1 MSQVLA
7 LKYRPS
13 SFDKLIGQDAVTQTL
28 SLALNQNRVSH
39 AYLFSGLRGSGK
51 TSTARIFSKA
61 LVCENGPTATP
72 CEVCEHCKMANESRH
87 IDIIEMDAA
96 SSRKIDDIRD
106 LIEHTKYRP
115 NSARYK
121 IFIIDEVHMLTK
133 EAFNALLKTLEEPP
147 EFVKFILA
155 TTDPLKLPAT
165 ILSRTQHFRFKQI
178 ANKDITHHL
187 SHILNLENVNYE
199 SEALDMLSR
208 AGNGSLRDTLTL
220 LDQAIIFSKG
230 YITPEAIASML
241 GLLDP
246 KQLEM
251 IFDTI
256 LKGDRTRL
264 IEIIKELENYECEVV
279 IDELIAYLKESFFN
293 SDGRFSTLI
302 TERFFRILSE
312 SKNLLFLNADNG
324 FVLTLL
330 FFKMIEALHIKTI
343 EEMVE
348 SLEDEKFR
356 VPKVQEIVEA
366 HKIDKEHV
374 RPIIQ
379 EPSKTPE
386 PIQEEIEKVQE
397 NIPEPV
403 KNKGMELFAQLI
415 VKLEDRSYD
424 LATCFK
430 NYIEF
435 ISYEEGTLT
444 WSSSAQGEDKNSLK
458 HGYPIIRQFVQE
470 IFGIDTKIKMSQNE
484 EKKKVDDSHANEDT
498 SSMIESI
505 EFNPNEG
512 TNTES
517 CISGHITADKKE
529 AEAKEILNDPF
540 VKKIQEMF
548 EPKEI
553 KIYPKV

>member
-1 MSQVLA
+1 LSQVLA
-7 LKYRPS
+7 LKYRPN
-13 SFDKLIGQDAVTQTL
+13 SFDKLIGQTAVTQTL
-28 SLALNQNRVSH
+28 SMALSQDKLAH

-61 LVCENGPTATP
+61 LVCEKGPTATP
-72 CEVCEHCKMANESRH
+72 CEVCEHCKMANENRH

-106 LIEHTKYRP
+106 LIENTKYKP

-147 EFVKFILA
+147 LFVKFILA

-178 ANKDITHHL
+178 SRKDINHHL
-187 SHILNLENVNYE
+187 THILNLEKVDYE
-199 SEALDMLSR
+199 VDALDMLSR

-230 YITPEAIASML
+230 YITPENIASML

-246 KQLEM
+246 KEVEN
-251 IFDTI
+251 IFNII
-256 LKGDRTRL
+256 LKGDKEKL

-279 IDELIAYLKESFFN
+279 IDELIAYLKDVFFTQN
-293 SDGRFSTLI
+293 GKFSTLI

-330 FFKMIEALHIKTI
+330 FFKMIEATNIKTI
-343 EEMVE
+343 EEMVT
-348 SLEDEKFR
+348 SLENEKFR
-356 VPKVQEIVEA
+356 IPKIERNTSS
-366 HKIDKEHV
+366 HKIRE
-374 RPIIQ
+374 
-379 EPSKTPE
+379 
-386 PIQEEIEKVQE
+386 E
-397 NIPEPV
+397 NITPLTEKPKKIETTPLHV
-403 KNKGMELFAQLI
+403 EDNGTVLFAKLI
-415 VKLEDRSYD
+415 TKLEDRNYE
-424 LATCFK
+424 LAECFK
-430 NYIEF
+430 TYIKF
-435 ISYEEGTLT
+435 IEYKNTTLT
-444 WSSSAQGEDKNSLK
+444 WSSNAQDENKNILK

-470 IFGIDTKIKMSQNE
+470 IFGIETKIQMSQTQ
-484 EKKKVDDSHANEDT
+484 KKESNQISKSENHSTIIEGAN
-498 SSMIESI
+498 S
-505 EFNPNEG
+505 
-512 TNTES
+512 ES
-517 CISGHITADKKE
+517 CVTGHITSDKKE
-529 AEAKEILNDPF
+529 NDAKEILNDPF
-540 VKKIQEMF
+540 VKKVQEMF
-548 EPKEI
+548 DPKEI

>member
-1 MSQVLA
+1 MSEVLA

-13 SFDKLIGQDAVTQTL
+13 SFDKLIGQDSVTQTL
-28 SLALNQNRVSH
+28 SLALNQKRLSH

-61 LVCENGPTATP
+61 LVCDEGPTSAP
-72 CEVCEHCKMANESRH
+72 CEKCENCHMANENRH

-106 LIEHTKYRP
+106 LIEHTKYKP
-115 NSARYK
+115 NSARFK

-178 ANKDITHHL
+178 AKQDITHHL
-187 SHILNLENVNYE
+187 SHILNLEGVEYE
-199 SEALDMLSR
+199 VEALEMLAR

-220 LDQAIIFSKG
+220 LDQAIIYSKG
-230 YITPEAIASML
+230 FVTPQTIASML

-246 KQLEM
+246 QQIQM

-256 LKGDRTRL
+256 LVGDKSKI

-293 SDGRFSTLI
+293 QNSKFSTLLY
-302 TERFFRILSE
+302 ERFFRILSE

-324 FVLTLL
+324 FVLSLL
-330 FFKMIEALHIKTI
+330 FFKMLEAINIKTI

-348 SLEDEKFR
+348 SLESEKFR
-356 VPKVQEIVEA
+356 VPAKEEIVKA
-366 HKIDKEHV
+366 HQIQQEKITPVVEDLQAQETPIKES
-374 RPIIQ
+374 IQ
-379 EPSKTPE
+379 EAPMKME
-386 PIQEEIEKVQE
+386 PDSS
-397 NIPEPV
+397 
-403 KNKGMELFAQLI
+403 ELFD
-415 VKLEDRSYD
+415 KLLLKIEDRSYE
-424 LATCFK
+424 LGICFK
-430 NYIEF
+430 NNIEF
-435 ISYEEGTLT
+435 IGFDNSTLT
-444 WSSSAQGEDKNSLK
+444 WASSAQGEDKDMLK
-458 HGYPIIRQFVQE
+458 HAYPVIRSFVQE
-470 IFGIDTKIKMSQNE
+470 IFGVSTKIQMQQKSKPLDESPAYMNE
-484 EKKKVDDSHANEDT
+484 ETTDT
-498 SSMIESI
+498 ATNSTPKNKE
-505 EFNPNEG
+505 EG
-512 TNTES
+512 SNTES
-517 CISGHITADKKE
+517 CVSGHLTKDEKE
-529 AEAKEILNDPF
+529 AQAKEILNDPF
-540 VKKIQEMF
+540 VQKVKEMF
-548 EPKEI
+548 EPKNI